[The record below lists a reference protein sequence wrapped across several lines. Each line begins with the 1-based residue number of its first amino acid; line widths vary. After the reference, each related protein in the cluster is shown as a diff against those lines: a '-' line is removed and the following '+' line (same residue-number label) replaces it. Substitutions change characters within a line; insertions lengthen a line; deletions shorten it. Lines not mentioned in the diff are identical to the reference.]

1 MSKSASVV
9 SRVKELWGMGWSLR
23 RIAAQL
29 QADGIPSPREGSR
42 WTHTAVKRILDRGAP
57 LSSTEPAPP
66 PEPTG
71 APVGVM
77 GSVTVQTS
85 GMVTITATGD
95 VATEGPVTVN
105 PNPAAQ
111 ASPQPAAPLRASRI
125 ILPGHAT
132 DFPLSAPPALAL
144 LLPATFFLRGRG

>member
-42 WTHTAVKRILDRGAP
+42 WTHTAVKRILDRGRP
-57 LSSTEPAPP
+57 PSSTEPSPP

-85 GMVTITATGD
+85 GMVTITATGG

-111 ASPQPAAPLRASRI
+111 ASPRPAAPLRASRI
-125 ILPGHAT
+125 ILARPGL
-132 DFPLSAPPALAL
+132 DYPLPSPAAVGLI
-144 LLPATFFLRGRG
+144 LPATFFLRRRV